1 MALTWVRTEK
11 GPPAVKRLIWL
22 ALVFMLG
29 AAAAA
34 PPPSTEQ
41 PPVESLSDGSPR
53 GALYRYLKDARS
65 AHWTDAARVLDLS
78 DVPEAERKTQGPV
91 LARELKVVFDR
102 TIWFDLDTIS
112 DGPGGTV
119 TEGLPDDVERIGT
132 IATAS
137 GPVDITMRRVVDPEA
152 GGRLVWKFSPVLI
165 ERLPALY
172 DEFHYGWIGARAPRV
187 LQTMGPTNLE
197 KWQLLGLVALVVFA
211 WLGSWLVTKALV
223 RIARPHTLRTPT
235 RVDNRLITILPRP
248 MRWTLALAIVWGSLP
263 VLDFS
268 SKSLVWIH
276 RGLFAFGFVTV
287 MLYVAAV
294 AEGFAQAAR
303 EKFEREGQ
311 SSGAGVVDIA
321 MRLVKILLVVIGVT
335 GLLQLFGF
343 NVTTIIAGLGI
354 GGIAVA
360 LAAQKTIENLF
371 GGLTLM
377 ADRPVRIGDYCRF
390 GTQEGWVEDI
400 GLRST
405 RVRTPART
413 VISVPNAVFSS
424 VDIENLTLRDRMRFF
439 ATLSLRYETTPDQ
452 MREVLTG
459 LRALL
464 AGHPRVGSELLRVR
478 FTALGASSLDIE
490 LNAYILTASVDE
502 FLEIRESLLLQIMD
516 LVSEAGTGF
525 AFPSRTLYMAR
536 DRGPDAG
543 RAGRAIPQV

>member
-1 MALTWVRTEK
+1 
-11 GPPAVKRLIWL
+11 VKRPIGIAL

-29 AAAAA
+29 AAAGAA
-34 PPPSTEQ
+34 TPSTEK
-41 PPVESLSDGSPR
+41 PPVEALGGGNPR
-53 GALYRYLKDARS
+53 EAVYRYLKEARS
-65 AHWTDAARVLDLS
+65 AHWTNAAGVLDLS
-78 DVPEAERKTQGPV
+78 EIPEEERATRGPV
-91 LARELKVVFDR
+91 LARELKVVLDR

-112 DGPGGTV
+112 ERPGGTP
-119 TEGLPDDVERIGT
+119 TEGLPDDVERLGT
-132 IATAS
+132 ITTAS
-137 GPVDITMRRVVDPEA
+137 GPVDITLRRVPESEA

-165 ERLPALY
+165 ERLPTLY
-172 DEFHYGWIGARAPRV
+172 DEFRYGWIGEHVPRV

-197 KWQLLGLVALVVFA
+197 KWQLLGLLAVVVFA
-211 WLGSWLVTKALV
+211 WIVSWLVTKALV
-223 RIARPHTLRTPT
+223 GIARPHTLRTPT
-235 RVDNRLITILPRP
+235 HVDNRLVKILPRP
-248 MRWTLALAIVWGSLP
+248 VRWTLTLAIVWGSLS
-263 VLDFS
+263 VLDLTPT
-268 SKSLVWIH
+268 SLTWIH

-287 MLYVAAV
+287 MLYVAAA

-321 MRLVKILLVVIGVT
+321 MRLVKIVLVVIGAT

-343 NVTTIIAGLGI
+343 NVTTLIAGLGI

-439 ATLSLRYETTPDQ
+439 TTLSLRYETTPDQ
-452 MREVLTG
+452 MRDVLLE

-464 AGHPRVGSELLRVR
+464 VLHPKVGSELLRVR
-478 FTALGASSLDIE
+478 FASLGASSLDIE
-490 LNAYILTASVDE
+490 INAYILTASVDE
-502 FLEIRESLLLQIMD
+502 FLEIREGLLLRIMD
-516 LVSEAGTGF
+516 LVAKAGTGF
-525 AFPSRTLYMAR
+525 AFPSQTLYMAR